1 MAKILESFPNN
12 FATGVVLNV
21 FLSFKFD
28 EALDRSTITDSSVIL
43 VQTDTEEIVSGV
55 PDYVVGTKTLT
66 FQLYAYLEKN
76 TKYSIILVGGDSG
89 IKTLLGEN
97 WDDNSFV
104 SYFTTGE
111 TVDKTI
117 PLAQVGDAATDGPY
131 FTGEDGIYAE
141 TFGRTGEPV
150 SHIVTTAAEVGIDGT
165 ITPIPQGPDQYI
177 FPPDAPIVF
186 EVASTSPIN
195 GETNVITSEI
205 KVVFNLEPDPDSLVN
220 RVLITGEDL
229 LGFPVDSE
237 TYINSVS
244 EKTLTIAP
252 SGVLADEYAPSSI
265 YNVVLKSGITD
276 ISASGVLSSDYLF
289 TFKTAI
295 SPYYSTVKLI
305 RSNLGDLI
313 RKVKDSEIE
322 MLIYENSSYI
332 LSVATTA
339 WEDDAVPQAAR
350 DYVECKTK
358 LDLIHRVYF
367 AGGPVTSK
375 TLDDFTVSYGRGFVD
390 IVKKRIEG
398 LNICVTKNLNII
410 TTGQSFVSSVGTVK
424 ADYDE
429 RRPTWE
435 RLEDEYFSKDNSVDV
450 L

>member
-1 MAKILESFPNN
+1 MAKILESFPEN

-21 FLSFKFD
+21 FFSFKFD

-66 FQLYAYLEKN
+66 FQLYGYLKKN
-76 TKYSIILVGGDSG
+76 TQYTIILVGGDSG
-89 IKTLLGEN
+89 IKTLSGDN
-97 WDDNSFV
+97 WDGNSFI

-111 TVDKTI
+111 NVDKTI
-117 PLAQVGDAATDGPY
+117 PLAQSGVSFADGPY
-131 FTGEDGIYAE
+131 FTGEDGVYSE

-150 SHIVTTAAEVGIDGT
+150 SHIVTTAADVGPDGT
-165 ITPIPQGPDQYI
+165 IVPVPQGPDQYI
-177 FPPDAPIVF
+177 FPPDEPIVF
-186 EVASTSPIN
+186 KVASTSPIN
-195 GETNVITSEI
+195 GETNVATSGI

-244 EKTLTIAP
+244 EKILTITP
-252 SGVLADEYAPSSI
+252 SGVLADEYVPSST

-276 ISASGVLSSDYLF
+276 ISASGVLSNDYLF
-289 TFKTAI
+289 TFKTAV

-313 RKVKDSEIE
+313 KKVDNSEIE

-332 LSVATTA
+332 LSVATTS
-339 WEDDAVPQAAR
+339 WDDDAVPQAAR
-350 DYVECKTK
+350 NYVECKTK
-358 LDLIHRVYF
+358 LDLIYRIYF

-398 LNICVTKNLNII
+398 LNACVIKNSNIV
-410 TTGQSFVSSVGTVK
+410 TTGQSFVSSVGAVK
-424 ADYDE
+424 AEYDD

-435 RLEDEYFSKDNSVDV
+435 RLEDPYFSKDNSVDV